1 MDIRAATL
9 FEAPVIHHLMIKA
22 FGEYKDVIPPS
33 SALEETVQ
41 SVSNALE
48 NGENALI
55 AYEENNPVGM
65 VRFQLNK
72 EGLYFYRL
80 SVIPEQQGKGIAK
93 KLLYSLEDYAIESR
107 VSALLCK
114 VRMTVSKN
122 IKLYSS
128 LGYRVYDEEE
138 VYKPNGIVLRI
149 VSMQKE
155 V

>member
-1 MDIRAATL
+1 M
-9 FEAPVIHHLMIKA
+9 
-22 FGEYKDVIPPS
+22 
-33 SALEETVQ
+33 
-41 SVSNALE
+41 
-48 NGENALI
+48 I

-72 EGLYFYRL
+72 EGLYFYRM
-80 SVIPEQQGKGIAK
+80 SVIPEHQGKGIAK
-93 KLLYSLEDYAIESR
+93 KLLYSLENYAIESR
-107 VSALLCK
+107 VSTLLCK

-122 IKLYSS
+122 MKLYSS